1 MHIGYLDFSK
11 EIQVSFFN
19 SYMILIFSELLKIY
33 MVINFKTRKINKD
46 RYKQIQMPSL
56 IKKKSGN
63 KPTYK
68 HRNHSA
74 IIEKLTIVIMT

>member
-33 MVINFKTRKINKD
+33 MVINFKTRKIK
-46 RYKQIQMPSL
+46 YKQIQMPSL